1 MNRRFYVKGLAWF
14 RLVCSSRLFSRQV
27 HTTVDVSFLLNGDR
41 TQHRRRDAFHSV
53 MVSCTGEKKY
63 PAVLYDQTAVELVE
77 TIDYDLSSIY
87 EKFDLLHKLSR
98 GCQVFRGRE
107 TS

>member
-1 MNRRFYVKGLAWF
+1 MNRRFYVKGLAGF
-14 RLVCSSRLFSRQV
+14 RLVCSSGLFSRQF

-41 TQHRRRDAFHSV
+41 TQHRRRDPVHSG
-53 MVSCTGEKKY
+53 MVSCTEKKY

-87 EKFDLLHKLSR
+87 EKSDPLHKLLR
-98 GCQVFRGRE
+98 GCQVFRGHQ
-107 TS
+107 TT